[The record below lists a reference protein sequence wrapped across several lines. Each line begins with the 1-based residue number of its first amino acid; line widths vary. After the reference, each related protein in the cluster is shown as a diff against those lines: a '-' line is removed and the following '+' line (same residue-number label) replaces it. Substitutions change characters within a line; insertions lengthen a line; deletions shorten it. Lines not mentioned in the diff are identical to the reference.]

1 MAIEERVRN
10 ESDYERVGAGPAVR
24 TVVDRFYQ
32 LILADDQL
40 AAFFEESDM
49 AQLKRRQGLLIAQ
62 MLGGPADYD
71 GRELR
76 KAHADMGI
84 GHDDY
89 RKVVSYL
96 VQTMVE
102 VGLPPGII
110 MRVREAL
117 ADRERD
123 FVTVHGF

>member
-1 MAIEERVRN
+1 
-10 ESDYERVGAGPAVR
+10 
-24 TVVDRFYQ
+24 
-32 LILADDQL
+32 
-40 AAFFEESDM
+40 M